1 MKLKINNGI
10 LKEIP
15 KTVKIEQYHF
25 EKCQTK
31 NVIRNL
37 KILWYNLKQN
47 LLKHIKAK
55 HVDATTTILLWMSVI
70 YIKWK
75 KEPIVTKLTPKQR
88 K

>member
-1 MKLKINNGI
+1 MKLEINNGI

-37 KILWYNLKQN
+37 KI
-47 LLKHIKAK
+47 H
-55 HVDATTTILLWMSVI
+55 
-70 YIKWK
+70 
-75 KEPIVTKLTPKQR
+75 
-88 K
+88 